1 MATIRR
7 IARALAPGAGF
18 AAAVLAGL
26 AVAPDPVASRGPEP
40 DAARRALVT
49 QLTAAAPTLSAD
61 ALTAALEAWR
71 NAVERGLTTRPVLT
85 VIDYSLPSTDKR
97 LWVLDLSRGA
107 VLFHELVAHGM
118 GSGDREATRFSNRHG
133 SNQTSLGT
141 FLTGNTYLGRNGLS
155 LRLRGLEPGVNDQ
168 AEARAI
174 VVHGADYVSEQF
186 IATTG
191 RLGRS
196 HGCPAVRRDVLDE
209 MLGTIG
215 TRTVVFSFHRAA
227 T

>member
-1 MATIRR
+1 MVTLRR
-7 IARALAPGAGF
+7 FLRAALPTAGF
-18 AAAVLAGL
+18 ALAVTLGRT
-26 AVAPDPVASRGPEP
+26 VAPDSVASRGPEP
-40 DAARRALVT
+40 EAARRALLG
-49 QLTAAAPTLSAD
+49 QLTAAAPTLSPE

-71 NAVERGLTTRPVLT
+71 GAVERGLTTRPVLT
-85 VIDYSLPSTDKR
+85 VIDYSLPSTEKR

-133 SNQTSLGT
+133 SNQTSLGA
-141 FLTGNTYLGRNGLS
+141 FLTGDTYQGRNGSS

-174 VVHGADYVSEQF
+174 VVHGADYVSERF
-186 IATTG
+186 IAATG

-196 HGCPAVRRDVLDE
+196 HGCPAVRRGILPKIIDAIE
-209 MLGTIG
+209 GGTLVFG
-215 TRTVVFSFHRAA
+215 FSARTS
-227 T
+227 